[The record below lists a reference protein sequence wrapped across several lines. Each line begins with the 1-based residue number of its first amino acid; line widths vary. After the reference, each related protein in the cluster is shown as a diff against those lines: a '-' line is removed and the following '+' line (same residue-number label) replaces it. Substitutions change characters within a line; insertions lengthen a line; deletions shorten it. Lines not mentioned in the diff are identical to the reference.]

1 MLVPECSFPNF
12 LDYSLIMLEFILEL
26 QIPVVNYIFRESLKR
41 KASDAEAVSLSLLS
55 FKFLTLDILV

>member
-1 MLVPECSFPNF
+1 
-12 LDYSLIMLEFILEL
+12 MLEFILEL
-26 QIPVVNYIFRESLKR
+26 QIPVVDYIFRESLKR